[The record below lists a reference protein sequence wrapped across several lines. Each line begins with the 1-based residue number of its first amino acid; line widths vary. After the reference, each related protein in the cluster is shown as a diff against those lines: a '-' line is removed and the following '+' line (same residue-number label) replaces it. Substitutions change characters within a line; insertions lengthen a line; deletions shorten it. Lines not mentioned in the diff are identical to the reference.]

1 MLYEIESCTAPPPS
15 NLLDMGPRD
24 ISSRSI
30 YRSEALT
37 VLCLF
42 FVYLFPLESN
52 CTVFK
57 NCVILYGSVSYN
69 QFLVDAIRFHINSI
83 AYCVVM
89 RDLPRAFL
97 QSTTEKGLNYMYLS
111 NTAWPRVAI
120 VVQ

>member
-1 MLYEIESCTAPPPS
+1 MFIFCLLVPIGIKLY
-15 NLLDMGPRD
+15 R
-24 ISSRSI
+24 
-30 YRSEALT
+30 
-37 VLCLF
+37 
-42 FVYLFPLESN
+42 
-52 CTVFK
+52 FK